1 MCMNTIG
8 STQGALRTM
17 AVSVCAVSLVYVEQE
32 LFSPGGEAG
41 VERECVCVSARLAW
55 EECPWLLMAV

>member
-1 MCMNTIG
+1 
-8 STQGALRTM
+8 M

-32 LFSPGGEAG
+32 LFSPGREAG
-41 VERECVCVSARLAW
+41 VERESVCVSARLAW